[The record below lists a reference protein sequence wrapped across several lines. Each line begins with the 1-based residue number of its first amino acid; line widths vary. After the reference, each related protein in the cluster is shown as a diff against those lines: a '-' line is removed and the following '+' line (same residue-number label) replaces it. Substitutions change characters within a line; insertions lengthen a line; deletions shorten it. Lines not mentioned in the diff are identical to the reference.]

1 MMWTQSPGF
10 SEGIVKSVSTS
21 TSMDH
26 ETKNSGIV
34 PSQETLPVEAAESM
48 CLANISLARR
58 KHFNFFVALVLL
70 INQSFT
76 LPPPN
81 HPQMHGLIHAAIQKF
96 V

>member
-48 CLANISLARR
+48 LSRE
-58 KHFNFFVALVLL
+58 HF
-70 INQSFT
+70 SS
-76 LPPPN
+76 
-81 HPQMHGLIHAAIQKF
+81 
-96 V
+96 